1 MLIDAH
7 RDLWMILNLFWWLRF
22 GNYCKLDGP
31 LKVRRTVGFQGISFW
46 QGHRCPSNNPT
57 WFWLNKSCY
66 RGAEVLTPKDPIL
79 TLQCEVEW
87 TPIINLGS
95 NFYNVGNCTKHRIN
109 TTKTYIY
116 MQPTQKPHWLMFR
129 NVLQS
134 NTKHPKT
141 SHFKKLAPLS
151 QKNTHIYGKSNRNT
165 KKHGVKPRCS
175 NFDKGLWWDS
185 AHFPEI
191 FHPFLRS
198 MWKWK
203 VQDLPKKSM
212 HTPGSLKTK
221 D

>member
-1 MLIDAH
+1 MSFKQSNLILAQQILLPRCRGVDTQRSH
-7 RDLWMILNLFWWLRF
+7 TDSSVRGWM
-22 GNYCKLDGP
+22 D
-31 LKVRRTVGFQGISFW
+31 T
-46 QGHRCPSNNPT
+46 
-57 WFWLNKSCY
+57 
-66 RGAEVLTPKDPIL
+66 
-79 TLQCEVEW
+79 
-87 TPIINLGS
+87 IIIKAQI
-95 NFYNVGNCTKHRIN
+95 FTNVGNCTKHRIN